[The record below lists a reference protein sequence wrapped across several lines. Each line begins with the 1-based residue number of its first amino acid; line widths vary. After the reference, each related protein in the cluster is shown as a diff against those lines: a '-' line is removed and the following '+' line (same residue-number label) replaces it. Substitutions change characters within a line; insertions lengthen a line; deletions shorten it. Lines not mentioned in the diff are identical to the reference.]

1 MGFATGVPDAAAAGV
16 PTAPGLAVVSG
27 TATVACAPGDGGVDD
42 AVVGAAAPGS
52 ASVKVMG
59 LIQVNW
65 SGTPT

>member
-1 MGFATGVPDAAAAGV
+1 MGFATGVPDAASAGV